1 MAHHN
6 RVLYRVVMRFVVWN
20 MRWMT
25 RYVGFIARPCIR
37 WYGEHE
43 VIACGLRE
51 ESGEASL
58 IYTPLPTHRAHRAL
72 VKEGKG
78 PWRETVSEARE
89 NFSGSIV
96 RRIALPE
103 ARVGS
108 VYKMSGKTARGGTL
122 SSPAI
127 FIRQETIRDAD
138 LLDIRVFNDGEVLFS
153 WPRSETFD
161 PMIYFLALEN
171 DRHETLAAVYTR
183 EISFRYPR
191 VTGASYSVG
200 PSSPPALSPR
210 ERHKAKL
217 ALVDYDGWVS
227 HLAERAFIQANG

>member
-1 MAHHN
+1 
-6 RVLYRVVMRFVVWN
+6 MRFLVWN

-25 RYVGFIARPCIR
+25 RYIGFIARPCIR

-51 ESGEASL
+51 ESGEVSL
-58 IYTPLPTHRAHRAL
+58 IYTPLPRHRAHRAL
-72 VKEGKG
+72 VKERKG
-78 PWRETVSEARE
+78 LWRETVSEARE
-89 NFSGSIV
+89 NFSGSVV

-103 ARVGS
+103 AQVGS
-108 VYKMSGKTARGGTL
+108 VYKMSGKTANGRTL

-127 FIRQETIRDAD
+127 FIRQETIRDD
-138 LLDIRVFNDGEVLFS
+138 GFLDIHFFNDGEVLFS

-183 EISFRYPR
+183 ETSFRYPR
-191 VTGASYSVG
+191 VTSASYSVG
-200 PSSPPALSPR
+200 LASPPALSPH
-210 ERHKAKL
+210 ERYGAKL

-227 HLAERAFIQANG
+227 HLAERTFIQANGNR